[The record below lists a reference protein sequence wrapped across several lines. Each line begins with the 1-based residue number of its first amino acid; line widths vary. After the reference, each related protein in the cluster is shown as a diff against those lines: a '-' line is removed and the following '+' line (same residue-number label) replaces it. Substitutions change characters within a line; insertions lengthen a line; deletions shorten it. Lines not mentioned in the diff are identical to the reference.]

1 MILQALEPLAIMLG
15 LVSASIA
22 PGFLLR
28 YSDARKARN
37 DVR

>member
-15 LVSASIA
+15 LVSIA